1 MVQVN
6 GGSTKKAR
14 EKVSWH
20 KNNQKEESTMASMR
34 KIFAMVTG
42 FANTM
47 MDDYIEVNSTMA
59 GLMVME
65 SLSIQ
70 MAMSMMGNAL
80 ARKDVEKES
89 LKRHQLEELKEYSF
103 MKKVTEKS

>member
-47 MDDYIEVNSTMA
+47 MDDYIEVNSKMA

-70 MAMSMMGNAL
+70 MAMSMMAT
-80 ARKDVEKES
+80 AMVRKDVEKES
-89 LKRHQLEELKEYSF
+89 LNRHILEE
-103 MKKVTEKS
+103 

>member
-20 KNNQKEESTMASMR
+20 KNNQMEESTMVSMR

-47 MDDYIEVNSTMA
+47 MDDYIEVNSKMA

-70 MAMSMMGNAL
+70 MVMSMMATAMVRRDG
-80 ARKDVEKES
+80 EKES
-89 LKRHQLEELKEYSF
+89 LKRHIVEE
-103 MKKVTEKS
+103 

>member
-20 KNNQKEESTMASMR
+20 KNNQKEELTMASMR
-34 KIFAMVTG
+34 KISAMVTG

-47 MDDYIEVNSTMA
+47 MDDYIEVNSKMA

-70 MAMSMMGNAL
+70 MAMSMMAT
-80 ARKDVEKES
+80 AMVRKDVEKES
-89 LKRHQLEELKEYSF
+89 LNRHILEE
-103 MKKVTEKS
+103 